1 MLRACIGG
9 RSFCIAQRM
18 RDTSQPS
25 LICSTHPVAIHMK
38 PVVHVLATALFF
50 SCIAGPG
57 VAQSRIYRCGNEYT
71 NNPPSG
77 QQRSCTLVE
86 GGNVTVIEGTRPQ
99 PSSPPPSGGSSRV
112 VTAPSASSGAPP
124 RIDNADQRARDNDA
138 RGILE
143 SELRK
148 AELRHTEL
156 VKEYNNGT
164 PERIAGEV
172 GNDLRYQTRI
182 AELKAGID
190 RVDSDLAGIR
200 RELGRVT
207 PR

>member
-1 MLRACIGG
+1 
-9 RSFCIAQRM
+9 
-18 RDTSQPS
+18 
-25 LICSTHPVAIHMK
+25 MK
-38 PVVHVLATALFF
+38 PVYLIAAAVLASGAL
-50 SCIAGPG
+50 SAGM
-57 VAQSRIYRCGNEYT
+57 AQSRIYRCGNEYT
-71 NNPPSG
+71 NSPPAS
-77 QQRSCTLVE
+77 QKNNCTLVE

-99 PSSPPPSGGSSRV
+99 ANSPAPSAGGGSRV
-112 VTAPSASSGAPP
+112 VTAPPPGAPP

-156 VKEYNNGT
+156 QKEYNGGA
-164 PERIAGEV
+164 PERIAGEI

-182 AELKAGID
+182 ADLKAGIE
-190 RVDSDLAGIR
+190 RIESDLAGIR
-200 RELGRVT
+200 RELGRAT

>member
-1 MLRACIGG
+1 
-9 RSFCIAQRM
+9 
-18 RDTSQPS
+18 
-25 LICSTHPVAIHMK
+25 MK
-38 PVVHVLATALFF
+38 PVVHVLATALIF
-50 SCIAGPG
+50 SCIAGAG
-57 VAQSRIYRCGNEYT
+57 MAQSRIYRCGNEYT
-71 NNPPSG
+71 NNPPPA
-77 QQRSCTLVE
+77 QQKSCSLVE

-99 PSSPPPSGGSSRV
+99 ANTPPPPSGNPSRV
-112 VTAPSASSGAPP
+112 VTAPPVGAPP
-124 RIDNADQRARDNDA
+124 RIDSADQRARDNDA

-156 VKEYNNGT
+156 QKEYNGGA
-164 PERIAGEV
+164 PERIAGEI

-182 AELKAGID
+182 ADLKAGID
-190 RVDSDLAGIR
+190 RVESDLAGIR

>member
-1 MLRACIGG
+1 
-9 RSFCIAQRM
+9 
-18 RDTSQPS
+18 
-25 LICSTHPVAIHMK
+25 MK
-38 PVVHVLATALFF
+38 PVVHVLATALVF

-99 PSSPPPSGGSSRV
+99 PGNPPPSGGPSRV
-112 VTAPSASSGAPP
+112 VTAPPQASNAPP
-124 RIDNADQRARDNDA
+124 RVDNADQRARDNDA

-143 SELRK
+143 AELRK
-148 AELRHTEL
+148 AEARRTEL
-156 VKEYNNGT
+156 QTEYNNGT

-182 AELKAGID
+182 AELKAGIE
-190 RVDSDLAGIR
+190 RIESDLAGIR
-200 RELGRVT
+200 RELGRAT